1 MRRVIKFSASWCQ
14 PCKNLSKTLE
24 SVESDVP
31 ISEIDIDD
39 KPELAQEFG
48 IRSVPTMV
56 MLEENIEVKRASN
69 SRMSKA
75 EIEEWLNG

>member
-14 PCKNLSKTLE
+14 PCKNLSKVIE
-24 SVESDVP
+24 DVESDIP

-48 IRSVPTMV
+48 IRGVPTLI
-56 MLEENIEVKRASN
+56 MLEENVEVKRRSG
-69 SRMSKA
+69 SMSKGELEA
-75 EIEEWLNG
+75 WLND

>member
-14 PCKNLSKTLE
+14 PCKNLSTVIE
-24 SVESDVP
+24 SVETDIP

-48 IRSVPTMV
+48 IRGVPTLI
-56 MLEENIEVKRASN
+56 MLEEIVEVKRRSG
-69 SRMSKA
+69 SMSKGELEA
-75 EIEEWLNG
+75 WLND